1 MRAIDKGEQQS
12 RQLAIALEYNAQL
25 PAPRVTASGQG
36 EIARRIIAVA
46 EEHGVPLVQDPALAK
61 ALSALPLQAEIPEEL
76 YGAVAAI
83 LAYLYR
89 LDNEVNRA
97 P

>member
-1 MRAIDKGEQQS
+1 MKVNKGEE
-12 RQLAIALEYNAQL
+12 RKVAVALEYSRDL

-36 EIARRIIAVA
+36 EIAKRIIALA

-61 ALSALPLQAEIPEEL
+61 ALSKLPLQAYIPEEL
-76 YGAVAAI
+76 YTAVATI

-89 LDNEVNRA
+89 LDQDA
-97 P
+97 KGAS

>member
-1 MRAIDKGEQQS
+1 MPASKGEE
-12 RQLAIALEYNAQL
+12 RQLAVALQYNAEL
-25 PAPRVTASGQG
+25 PAPRVAASGRG
-36 EIARRIIAVA
+36 EVARRIIEIAR
-46 EEHGVPLVQDPALAK
+46 ENGVPLVQDTALAR
-61 ALSALPLQAEIPEEL
+61 ALSSVPLQASIPEEL

-89 LDNEVNRA
+89 LDSEANRV

>member
-1 MRAIDKGEQQS
+1 MVKGEQKK
-12 RQLAIALEYNAQL
+12 LAVALEYNADL
-25 PAPRVTASGQG
+25 AAPRVAASGQG
-36 EIARRIIAVA
+36 EIAQRIIAIA
-46 EEHGVPLVQDPALAK
+46 EEHGVPLVQDPALAR
-61 ALSALPLQAEIPEEL
+61 ALSTLPLQAEIPEEL

>member
-1 MRAIDKGEQQS
+1 MGTSEEKE
-12 RQLAIALEYNAQL
+12 RQLAVALEYTTEL
-25 PAPRVTASGQG
+25 SAPRVAASGQG
-36 EIARRIIAVA
+36 EVARRIIEIAQQ
-46 EEHGVPLVQDPALAK
+46 HGVPLVQDAALAR
-61 ALSALPLQAEIPEEL
+61 ALSYLPLQAHIPEEL

-89 LDNEVNRA
+89 LESEVNRV

>member
-36 EIARRIIAVA
+36 EIARRIIALA

-61 ALSALPLQAEIPEEL
+61 ALTALPLQAEIPEEL
-76 YGAVAAI
+76 YGVVAAI